1 MKKDDSDI
9 QETNFVQTS
18 IKLNNDILS
27 EIDNS
32 ILKLKEKNKDLKHT
46 KQRWITAAIL
56 DKINKGKKDKAR
68 NKIPPTKKKSHLSI
82 ILTEKAYNDFE
93 KDVLFYKTIDETYT
107 KKKWILEA
115 IKEKLEEENLV

>member
-1 MKKDDSDI
+1 MPKDDFDI

-18 IKLNNDILS
+18 IKLNNDVLT
-27 EIDNS
+27 EIDNA
-32 ILKLKEKNKDLKHT
+32 ILRLKKENKDLKHT

-56 DKINKGKKDKAR
+56 DKINRGKKNRTR
-68 NKIPPTKKKSHLSI
+68 NKNSQAKKKGHLSI
-82 ILTEKAYNDFE
+82 ILTEKSYNDFE

-115 IKEKLEEENLV
+115 IKEKIEKENLV